1 MKYLLKALMAKFKCY
16 YTFMV
21 HDSHKNAA
29 AVRIEEKSLSV
40 SDSIKIDLPA
50 GGGFVTRFVPY

>member
-1 MKYLLKALMAKFKCY
+1 MAKFKCY

-29 AVRIEEKSLSV
+29 AVRIEEKSLLV